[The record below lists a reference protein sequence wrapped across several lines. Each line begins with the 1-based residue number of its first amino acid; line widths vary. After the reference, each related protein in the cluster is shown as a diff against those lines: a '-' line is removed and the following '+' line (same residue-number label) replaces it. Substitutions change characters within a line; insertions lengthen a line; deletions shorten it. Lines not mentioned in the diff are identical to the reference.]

1 MVTKICS
8 VPNQIEDSADKTF
21 TSGVGLVVAVLKPN
35 IEEDSEL
42 KIGKKVDL
50 LIQVNHSDWD
60 PIDRLVK
67 TFNVKYIVPAN
78 PKLVNTHIMIRVGRE
93 FTFDG
98 YLSGWDLKECMAI
111 ITVLGFSPINMGAS
125 SPNQKTNPYSPKSSP
140 GNKGRRFITFEE
152 HEPKTAQASTESS
165 GSNAEA
171 NHTAI
176 PFPSTS
182 QSSSGA
188 ALGREDFEPEPIAG
202 IGLNAKGKNKAVE
215 FATPPKKR
223 RGAPGSNS

>member
-1 MVTKICS
+1 MVRKICS

-60 PIDRLVK
+60 PI
-67 TFNVKYIVPAN
+67 
-78 PKLVNTHIMIRVGRE
+78 LVNTHIMIRVGRE

-98 YLSGWDLKECMAI
+98 YLSGWDLKERMAI

-140 GNKGRRFITFEE
+140 GNKGRR
-152 HEPKTAQASTESS
+152 
-165 GSNAEA
+165 
-171 NHTAI
+171 
-176 PFPSTS
+176 
-182 QSSSGA
+182 
-188 ALGREDFEPEPIAG
+188 L
-202 IGLNAKGKNKAVE
+202 
-215 FATPPKKR
+215 
-223 RGAPGSNS
+223 